1 MSSLPMPPGPRPR
14 TGASAAKPCAGATP
28 SQLDIIAEINARA
41 AGEHR
46 GRLARWI
53 AVVAGAVLL
62 GAALWWF
69 VQGGAAHAPA
79 HLRPVAAVPTEVQ
92 RNRPAVAAPAKPDQT
107 AAAAPTLPDAD
118 AAPVQGALPASAPT
132 HATAVSLAESAAA
145 ARQAR
150 KARAA
155 ALQLQQEGSRAQA
168 QEHLQRD
175 AEREAQQAR
184 ELVDAASRRAAEPA
198 PAPAQP
204 AAEPRRGIRERC
216 SASSNIVSELFC
228 QSRECR
234 KPEHANDAVC
244 IRLREI
250 EPAQPSGGH

>member
-1 MSSLPMPPGPRPR
+1 MPPGPRPR
-14 TGASAAKPCAGATP
+14 TGARATLQRADATP

-46 GRLARWI
+46 GRLARRI
-53 AVVAGAVLL
+53 AVVGGATLL
-62 GAALWWF
+62 GAGLWWF
-69 VQGGAAHAPA
+69 VQGGAVHAPA
-79 HLRPVAAVPTEVQ
+79 PLQPVAALPAEAQ
-92 RNRPAVAAPAKPDQT
+92 RNKPAAAAPAKLDQT
-107 AAAAPTLPDAD
+107 AAAAPTLPDAA
-118 AAPVQGALPASAPT
+118 AAPAQDALPASAPT
-132 HATAVSLAESAAA
+132 QATAVSLAESAAA

-155 ALQLQQEGSRAQA
+155 ALQLQQERSRAQA
-168 QEHLQRD
+168 QGHLQRD

-184 ELVDAASRRAAEPA
+184 EMADAASRHAAEPA

-204 AAEPRRGIRERC
+204 AAEPRRGVRERC

-244 IRLREI
+244 IRLRAI